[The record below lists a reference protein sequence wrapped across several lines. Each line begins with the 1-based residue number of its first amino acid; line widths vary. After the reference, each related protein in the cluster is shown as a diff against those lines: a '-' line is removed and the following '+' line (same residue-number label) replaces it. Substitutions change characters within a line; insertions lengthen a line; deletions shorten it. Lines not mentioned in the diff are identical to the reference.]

1 MKTGLASGKLLPENE
16 SGIKKILA
24 ATFYLP
30 GFAVGEFNGSK
41 VSLEAIAPLALCAVV
56 AVGFAFVLFFGLIRR
71 RRSGR
76 GSDLPSE
83 QRAPYIV
90 RVHEAD
96 VTSEK
101 SFQNLAEA
109 RQYADDAASE
119 TENGPVYA
127 DVLDEGGAIVY
138 RGRHYGHG

>member
-1 MKTGLASGKLLPENE
+1 M
-16 SGIKKILA
+16 
-24 ATFYLP
+24 
-30 GFAVGEFNGSK
+30 
-41 VSLEAIAPLALCAVV
+41 SLEAIAPLALCAVV

-83 QRAPYIV
+83 PGAPYIV
-90 RVHEAD
+90 RVYEPD
-96 VTSEK
+96 VTSET
-101 SFQNLAEA
+101 SFQSLAEA
-109 RQYADDAASE
+109 RQYANDAASE

-127 DVLDEGGAIVY
+127 DVLGENGAIMY

>member
-1 MKTGLASGKLLPENE
+1 MPLDSFAPLAS
-16 SGIKKILA
+16 
-24 ATFYLP
+24 
-30 GFAVGEFNGSK
+30 FAVG
-41 VSLEAIAPLALCAVV
+41 I
-56 AVGFAFVLFFGLIRR
+56 AFVLFFGLIRR

-76 GSDLPSE
+76 ETDLPSE
-83 QRAPYIV
+83 PRAPYIV

-127 DVLDEGGAIVY
+127 DVLEDSTVIY
-138 RGRHYGHG
+138 RGKHYGQA